1 MGIFYKIYAVLMNG
15 KPEFIDKKDT
25 LEEVQNV
32 LDNLDCE
39 KYYQYMVVEHSII
52 NNSDFPV
59 AMGFL
64 DYNPK
69 KEENKTRK
77 RER

>member
-1 MGIFYKIYAVLMNG
+1 MELFYKIYAVLMNG

-25 LEEVQNV
+25 LEEVQIV
-32 LDNLDCE
+32 LDNLDSE

-64 DYNPK
+64 DYNQNKPK
-69 KEENKTRK
+69 KRI
-77 RER
+77 R

>member
-1 MGIFYKIYAVLMNG
+1 MEVFYKIYAVLMNG
-15 KPEFIDKKDT
+15 TPKFIDKKDT
-25 LEEVQNV
+25 LEELQIV
-32 LDNLDCE
+32 LDNLDSE

-64 DYNPK
+64 DYNQNKPK
-69 KEENKTRK
+69 KRTR
-77 RER
+77 

>member
-1 MGIFYKIYAVLMNG
+1 MELFYKIYAVLMNG

-25 LEEVQNV
+25 LEEVQIV
-32 LDNLDCE
+32 LDNLDSE

-64 DYNPK
+64 DYNQDKP
-69 KEENKTRK
+69 KTRK
-77 RER
+77 KGR